1 MSDEPFDAEREM
13 AGILQQAGQM
23 AKMLTAHGQEIMSG
37 PPRRV
42 YERVPWEQVNK
53 YAADGWELT
62 AVVSGG
68 LHVMQRQFGPADAAA
83 EILGSP

>member
-23 AKMLTAHGQEIMSG
+23 AAMLTAHGQEIMSG

-42 YERVPWEQVNK
+42 YERVAWERVNE
-53 YAADGWELT
+53 YAAGGWELT
-62 AVVSGG
+62 AVMSGG
-68 LHVMQRQFGPADAAA
+68 LHVMQRQFSPADAAA
-83 EILGSP
+83 EILAGP

>member
-1 MSDEPFDAEREM
+1 MSDEPFDPEREM
-13 AGILQQAGQM
+13 AGLLQQAGQM
-23 AKMLTAHGQEIMSG
+23 AAMMTAHGQEIMSG

-42 YERVPWEQVNK
+42 YERVTWDQVNQ

-62 AVVSGG
+62 AVISGG
-68 LHVMQRQFGPADAAA
+68 LHVMQRQFSPADAAA